1 MPARMCSATGSGK
14 IIRARNSRACKE
26 LDIIKTVLI
35 TGGSRGIGR
44 AAVERFF
51 REGWAVAFGWLHA
64 EEEMR
69 RLCARLPGITAIRAD
84 LADPAG
90 CESLVRSA
98 EQALGHLDGL
108 VLNAGTALPQGLLT
122 DLSLEDWDRL
132 FAVNVRSAFLC
143 CRAALPGM
151 IRRHQGSIVTL
162 SSMWGQT
169 GGSCEAAYSASKAA
183 VIGLTRALAKE
194 VGPSGVRVNCV
205 APGVISTDMN
215 RSLSEA
221 DFAALREETPLGVIG
236 SPEETADAI
245 WYFTACASFVTGQV
259 LGVNGGMVI

>member
-1 MPARMCSATGSGK
+1 MCSATGSGK

-122 DLSLEDWDRL
+122 DLSLEDWD
-132 FAVNVRSAFLC
+132 
-143 CRAALPGM
+143 
-151 IRRHQGSIVTL
+151 L
-162 SSMWGQT
+162 SL
-169 GGSCEAAYSASKAA
+169 
-183 VIGLTRALAKE
+183 IH
-194 VGPSGVRVNCV
+194 
-205 APGVISTDMN
+205 I
-215 RSLSEA
+215 
-221 DFAALREETPLGVIG
+221 
-236 SPEETADAI
+236 
-245 WYFTACASFVTGQV
+245 
-259 LGVNGGMVI
+259 